1 MLLLAA
7 FLAAAG
13 PHFTCFTG
21 TTVHILTL
29 LLLLPDLL
37 LQDLAAHAPPTP
49 IPTPS
54 TAAPAASTGV
64 GGVPQLGV
72 TLGGGGGG
80 ERSGLALWFAAAFG
94 DTPKVIEPASKARTI
109 PRSLKCR
116 RTARRPLT
124 LLCHC

>member
-1 MLLLAA
+1 MRDEDVQLLAA

-13 PHFTCFTG
+13 THFTCFTG
-21 TTVHILTL
+21 PKVHILTL

-37 LQDLAAHAPPTP
+37 LQDLAAHAPPAP

-54 TAAPAASTGV
+54 TAATAASTGV

-94 DTPKVIEPASKARTI
+94 DTPKVIKPASEHELYLAISSVR
-109 PRSLKCR
+109 
-116 RTARRPLT
+116 A
-124 LLCHC
+124 LLGDS